1 MTLRGTSA
9 PTFPKAGLATLL
21 ALYVAQGLP
30 SGLFAHALPVFW
42 REAGIG
48 LAWIGALKLLALP
61 WILKALWAPLI
72 DRSLW
77 HTPPVRW
84 VVGLQLLAAL
94 CLIGLGMVGLTPQG
108 PWLPLTVAAILLINL
123 LMATQDIITDG
134 LAVRHVPAKW
144 RGLAN
149 TLQVAGYKIGMLAG
163 GAFLLILAN
172 HIDTQAALLV
182 PAGLLILLL
191 ALVFRAPILRNPH
204 PFSTS
209 SVDAEPGIIDGF
221 IGLIRQPGMLFWLG
235 IVACY
240 KVGDAMGSGMVR
252 PMLTDGGW
260 TSEAIGNFTLV
271 TTVAGLLG
279 AAIGGWLYTRLGGRR
294 SLILAGIAQAVTI
307 SAWALVAIQGTGAA
321 LVYGVGIAEQLAD
334 GASTVVLFAMMMNL
348 CRQQWAGTDF
358 TVQASIQVVFAG
370 LFGLSGGVLADSVGY
385 SNTFLIAGSAGLVVT
400 MLYLFKTRVWAQTS
414 AL

>member
-1 MTLRGTSA
+1 M
-9 PTFPKAGLATLL
+9 ATLL
-21 ALYVAQGLP
+21 ALYIAQGLP

-61 WILKALWAPLI
+61 WILKALWAPVI

-77 HTPPVRW
+77 EVAPVRW
-84 VVGLQLLAAL
+84 VFGLQSAAAL
-94 CLIGLGMVGLTPQG
+94 CLIGLGIVGLTPER
-108 PWLPLTVAAILLINL
+108 PWLPLTVAGILLINL

-134 LAVRHVPAKW
+134 LAVRHVPARW
-144 RGLAN
+144 RGFAN
-149 TLQVAGYKIGMLAG
+149 TLQVAGYKVGMLAG

-172 HIDTQAALLV
+172 HIDTQTAILL

-191 ALVFRAPILRNPH
+191 ALIYHAPILRTPHQLSKSADEPH
-204 PFSTS
+204 PS
-209 SVDAEPGIIDGF
+209 IIDGF

-260 TSEAIGNFTLV
+260 TSETIGNFTL
-271 TTVAGLLG
+271 TTTLVGLLG
-279 AAIGGWLYTRLGGRR
+279 AAIGGWLYTKLGGRR
-294 SLILAGIAQAVTI
+294 SLIWAGIAQALTI
-307 SAWALVAIQGTGAA
+307 SAWALVAVKGTGTA
-321 LVYGVGIAEQLAD
+321 LVYGVGITEQLAD

-370 LFGLSGGVLADSVGY
+370 LFGLTGGVLADNFGY
-385 SNTFLIAGSAGLVVT
+385 NHTFLVAGAAGLVVT
-400 MLYLFKTRVWAQTS
+400 LFYLFKTQAVAQTS
-414 AL
+414 AP

>member
-1 MTLRGTSA
+1 M
-9 PTFPKAGLATLL
+9 ATLL
-21 ALYVAQGLP
+21 ALYIAQGLP
-30 SGLFAHALPVFW
+30 SGLFAHALPVLW

-77 HTPPVRW
+77 KVAPVRW
-84 VVGLQLLAAL
+84 VFGLQSLAAL
-94 CLIGLGMVGLTPQG
+94 CLIGLGVVGLTPQG
-108 PWLPLTVAAILLINL
+108 SWLALTVAAILLINL

-134 LAVRHVPAKW
+134 LAVRHVPAIW

-163 GAFLLILAN
+163 GAFLLILAS
-172 HIDTQAALLV
+172 HVDTQTALLL
-182 PAGLLILLL
+182 PACLLILLL
-191 ALVFRAPILRNPH
+191 VLVFRAPILRNPH
-204 PFSTS
+204 PLS
-209 SVDAEPGIIDGF
+209 SSSGSSSSDAQSGIIDGF

-260 TSEAIGNFTLV
+260 TSEAIGNFTLA
-271 TTVAGLLG
+271 TTVVGLVG
-279 AAIGGWLYTRLGGRR
+279 AAIGGWLYTKLGGRR
-294 SLILAGIAQAVTI
+294 SLIWAGIAQAVTI
-307 SAWALVAIQGTGAA
+307 SAWALVAVKGTGAA

-348 CRQQWAGTDF
+348 CRQKWAGTDF
-358 TVQASIQVVFAG
+358 TVQASIQVVIAG
-370 LFGLSGGVLADSVGY
+370 LFGLLGGM
-385 SNTFLIAGSAGLVVT
+385 I
-400 MLYLFKTRVWAQTS
+400 AQTYS
-414 AL
+414 YELLLGLAGCLGLAVVLVFALRSPKTLPP

>member
-1 MTLRGTSA
+1 M
-9 PTFPKAGLATLL
+9 ATLL
-21 ALYVAQGLP
+21 ALYIAQGLP

-61 WILKALWAPLI
+61 WILKALWAPVI

-77 HTPPVRW
+77 SVAPVRW
-84 VVGLQLLAAL
+84 VFGLQSLAAL
-94 CLIGLGMVGLTPQG
+94 CLIGLGIVGLTPQG

-123 LMATQDIITDG
+123 LMATQDVITDG
-134 LAVRHVPAKW
+134 LAVRHVPAIW

-163 GAFLLILAN
+163 GAFLLILAS
-172 HIDTQAALLV
+172 HVDTQTALLL
-182 PAGLLILLL
+182 PACLLILLL

-204 PFSTS
+204 PPS
-209 SVDAEPGIIDGF
+209 SSAGDAEPGIIDGF

-235 IVACY
+235 VVACY

-260 TSEAIGNFTLV
+260 TSEAIGNFTLA
-271 TTVAGLLG
+271 TTMAGLLG
-279 AAIGGWLYTRLGGRR
+279 AAIGGWLYTKLGGRR
-294 SLILAGIAQAVTI
+294 SLIWAGIAQAVTI
-307 SAWALVAIQGTGAA
+307 SAWALVAVKGTGAA

-358 TVQASIQVVFAG
+358 TVQASIQVVIAG
-370 LFGLSGGVLADSVGY
+370 LFGLLGGM
-385 SNTFLIAGSAGLVVT
+385 I
-400 MLYLFKTRVWAQTS
+400 AQTYS
-414 AL
+414 YELLLGLAGCLGLAVVLVFALRSPKTLSP

>member
-1 MTLRGTSA
+1 M
-9 PTFPKAGLATLL
+9 ATLL

-42 REAGIG
+42 REAGIS

-61 WILKALWAPLI
+61 WILKALWAPVI

-77 HTPPVRW
+77 QVAPVRW
-84 VVGLQLLAAL
+84 VFGLQSAAAL
-94 CLIGLGMVGLTPQG
+94 CLIGLGIVGLTPHG
-108 PWLPLTVAAILLINL
+108 PWLPLTVAGILLINL

-163 GAFLLILAN
+163 GAFLLILAS
-172 HIDTQAALLV
+172 HVDAQIALLL
-182 PAGLLILLL
+182 PATLLILLL
-191 ALVFRAPILRNPH
+191 VLIYRAPILRTPH
-204 PFSTS
+204 RLSKS
-209 SVDAEPGIIDGF
+209 ADEPQPSIIDGF
-221 IGLIRQPGMLFWLG
+221 IGLIRQPEMLFWLG

-260 TSEAIGNFTLV
+260 TSEAIGNFTLA
-271 TTVAGLLG
+271 TTVVGLLG
-279 AAIGGWLYTRLGGRR
+279 AAIGGWLYTKLGGRR
-294 SLILAGIAQAVTI
+294 SLIWAGIAQAVTI
-307 SAWALVAIQGTGAA
+307 SAWVLVAIKGTSAA
-321 LVYGVGIAEQLAD
+321 LIYGVGIAEQLAD

-370 LFGLSGGVLADSVGY
+370 LFGLAGGVLADSVGY
-385 SNTFLIAGSAGLVVT
+385 NYTFLVAGAAGLLVT
-400 MLYLFKTRVWAQTS
+400 LLYLFKTRTMAQTS
-414 AL
+414 PA